1 MQTSVQRIA
10 VVTGATQGLG
20 LAIAENFVAEGK
32 KVVFIGRSEEKL
44 EQLKQTFERAY
55 SENRAMFLKVDVSD
69 TAAIREAVGR
79 ILQEWGRIDILVY
92 CAGINMRLPAEDYPE
107 DVWENVLNVNLTGA
121 FRTCQETGRVMIRQG
136 GGSIVTV
143 TSMMSHVVTPNQSA
157 YTSSKG
163 ALLQYTKLMAVEWAK
178 YNIRVNAVS
187 PGYIITEL
195 TEEARKQQS
204 YRDGVLS
211 QTAMGR
217 FGNAEEVAEGIC
229 FLASPL
235 ASFVTGACLPVDGG
249 FLAGHPFIV
258 ARNSLE

>member
-1 MQTSVQRIA
+1 LKGLQGKVAVIA
-10 VVTGATQGLG
+10 GGGRGIGKAAAKKFAEYGATVIVGSRTEREYTETAREIREQGAKADG
-20 LAIAENFVAEGK
+20 LYLDVTSRDS
-32 KVVFIGRSEEKL
+32 VRQFI
-44 EQLKQTFERAY
+44 Q
-55 SENRAMFLKVDVSD
+55 
-69 TAAIREAVGR
+69 TAAG
-79 ILQEWGRIDILVY
+79 LHGRIDILVY

-107 DVWENVLNVNLTGA
+107 EVWENVLNVNLTGA
-121 FRTCQETGRVMIRQG
+121 FRICQEAGRLMIRQG

-163 ALLQYTKLMAVEWAK
+163 ALLQYTKLLAVEWAK
-178 YNIRVNAVS
+178 YHIRVNAVS

-195 TEEARKQQS
+195 TEDARKQQS

-258 ARNSLE
+258 AKNSLE